1 MMKALLIGDDYI
13 DAEMML
19 DGFASWAEKGC
30 ELVTYQWALGG
41 KEQLQAVNLTLEQ
54 KGYDALEIPEEVMD
68 YAGDADILVTQF
80 FPVTSG
86 LITNAPRLKVVG
98 TLRAGVENICVD
110 LMTERNIMVINNTGR
125 NAQAVSD
132 FTIGMMLAEARNIGR
147 SHAAMK
153 AGYWRKEYINTP
165 FCPDLEGSTV
175 GIIGFGMVG
184 QLVAKK
190 LTGFDVEVIAYD
202 AYPDEEA
209 AMKYGVA
216 FVDLETLLKRSD
228 FVCMNCRLVPETY
241 HMLGA
246 REFSLMKPTAFL
258 INTARSGLIDEDAMW
273 EALYRKRIG
282 GAALDVFDLEPP
294 GIDHRLVTL
303 DNVTLTPHQA
313 GTTVHA
319 MGRSALRLCQ
329 HMSALFEGKAPKT
342 WVNRGK
348 VELRTLSV

>member
-1 MMKALLIGDDYI
+1 MKVLLIGDDYI
-13 DAEMML
+13 DTEMML
-19 DGFASWAEKGC
+19 DGFSSWAQKGC

-54 KGYDALEIPEEVMD
+54 QGYDALEIPGEIMEYVK
-68 YAGDADILVTQF
+68 DADVIITQF
-80 FPVTSG
+80 FPITSK
-86 LITNAPRLKVVG
+86 LVANAPKLIAVG

-110 LMTERNIMVINNTGR
+110 IMTEKNIMVFNNAGR

-153 AGYWRKEYINTP
+153 AGFWRKEYINSP
-165 FCPDLEGSTV
+165 FCPDLEESTV

-190 LTGFDVEVIAYD
+190 LAGFDVEILAYD
-202 AYPDEEA
+202 AYPDNEA
-209 AMKYGVA
+209 AEKYNVT
-216 FVDLETLLKRSD
+216 FTDLETLLKRSD
-228 FVCMNCRLVPETY
+228 FVSVNCRLVPETY
-241 HMLGA
+241 HMIGA
-246 REFSLMKPTAFL
+246 HELSLMKPTAFL

-273 EALYRKRIG
+273 DALYHKRIG
-282 GAALDVFDLEPP
+282 GAALDVFDVEPP
-294 GIDHRLVTL
+294 GIDYRLVTL

-319 MGRSALRLCQ
+319 MGRSALRLCN

-348 VELRTLSV
+348 VELRALSV

>member
-1 MMKALLIGDDYI
+1 MMKVLLIGDDYI
-13 DAEMML
+13 DAEAIR
-19 DGFASWAEKGC
+19 DGFSSWADKGC
-30 ELVTYQWALGG
+30 ELVTYQWSLGG
-41 KEQLQAVNLTLEQ
+41 KEQLQAVNLMLEQ
-54 KGYDALEIPEEVMD
+54 NGYDALEVPEAIMD
-68 YAGDADILVTQF
+68 YVRDVDVIVTQF
-80 FPVTSG
+80 FP
-86 LITNAPRLKVVG
+86 ITPALVAAAPRLVAVG

-110 LMTERNIMVINNTGR
+110 VMTEKNIMVFNNAGR

-132 FTIGMMLAEARNIGR
+132 FTIGMLLAEARNIGR

-153 AGYWRKEYINTP
+153 AGFWRKEYINTP
-165 FCPDLEGSTV
+165 YCPDLEGSTV

-190 LTGFDVEVIAYD
+190 LGGFDVEVIAYD
-202 AYPDEEA
+202 AFPDADA
-209 AMKYGVA
+209 AGKYGVA
-216 FVDLETLLKRSD
+216 FADLDTLLKRSD

-246 REFSLMKPTAFL
+246 HEFGLMKPTAFL

-273 EALYRKRIG
+273 DALYHKRIG
-282 GAALDVFDLEPP
+282 GAALDVFDVEPP

-319 MGRSALRLCQ
+319 MGRSALRLCN

-342 WVNRGK
+342 WINRGK
-348 VELRTLSV
+348 VELRSLSV